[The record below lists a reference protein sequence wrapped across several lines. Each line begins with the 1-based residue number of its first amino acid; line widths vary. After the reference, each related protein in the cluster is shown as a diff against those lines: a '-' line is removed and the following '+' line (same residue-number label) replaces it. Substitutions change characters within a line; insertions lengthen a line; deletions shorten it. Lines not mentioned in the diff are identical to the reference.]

1 MSIEYYQKNGD
12 EFCQNTV
19 NINMANLHKRFLQHL
34 KPNSLILDAGCGSG
48 RDSKAFL
55 AKGFNVDAFD
65 ASSVLVNKA
74 AELTGLDVQLSTFN
88 TFSTMNKYDGIW
100 ACASLLHVPKKDLM
114 NTIKKLANVIVSG
127 GYWYMSFKYG
137 DNEREVDGRSFTD
150 MTEQSFME
158 LIEPL
163 GSFTVTDMW
172 TTEDQR
178 TDRAESWF
186 NVILKKKTIKYKYL
200 NG

>member
-12 EFCQNTV
+12 EFCKNTA
-19 NINMANLHKRFLQHL
+19 NIDMENLHQRFVEHL

-88 TFSTMNKYDGIW
+88 TFSTKNKYDGIW
-100 ACASLLHVPKKDLM
+100 ACASLLHLPKKDLM
-114 NTIKKLANVIVSG
+114 NTIKKLANVLVFG

-137 DNEREVDGRSFTD
+137 NKQREKDGRSFTD
-150 MTEQSFME
+150 INEQR
-158 LIEPL
+158 LIDL
-163 GSFTVTDMW
+163 VSNLNNIDISSTW
-172 TTEDQR
+172 ITEDNR
-178 TDRAESWF
+178 PDRNEIWLNA
-186 NVILKKKTIKYKYL
+186 ILIKD
-200 NG
+200 